1 LVTVEKLFSHVA
13 VDTPIV
19 KAAAYNEY
27 MFGKASLN
35 CSISFVT
42 VSKVECEGSF
52 FWRKA
57 ASTFNSAFSVSDCS
71 CRRSAR
77 GFTAAGFINAF
88 DDGRSDSTASSKARL
103 LPLNLAVISP
113 TTEFSIEKYA
123 CSSGHPSY
131 YHFQVLT
138 EP

>member
-1 LVTVEKLFSHVA
+1 MAASGDSQVVA

-42 VSKVECEGSF
+42 VSKLECEGSF

-57 ASTFNSAFSVSDCS
+57 EIAAPKTS
-71 CRRSAR
+71 CHLAR
-77 GFTAAGFINAF
+77 
-88 DDGRSDSTASSKARL
+88 
-103 LPLNLAVISP
+103 PLQNPVLKSMPA
-113 TTEFSIEKYA
+113 
-123 CSSGHPSY
+123 SGHPSY
-131 YHFQVLT
+131 YDAT
-138 EP
+138 ISKY